1 MSSVADRLAKKS
13 TRTAATKQVRLR
25 LVYIDFWSVL
35 KLAFLF
41 ALILGV
47 VNIVASFLIWSLLNQ
62 TGVFDSVN
70 TLLQE
75 IAGKDNFNLFDFASL
90 GQVMGFAIVV
100 SILNVIVITA
110 LSAIGAV
117 LFNLATRVTGGVMLG
132 FTNK

>member
-13 TRTAATKQVRLR
+13 TRTAAAKQVRLR

-41 ALILGV
+41 AVILGV

-62 TGVFDSVN
+62 TGVFNSIN

>member
-1 MSSVADRLAKKS
+1 MTSVADRLAKKS
-13 TRTAATKQVRLR
+13 TRTAAAKQVRLR

-41 ALILGV
+41 AVILGV

-62 TGVFDSVN
+62 TGVFASVN

>member
-1 MSSVADRLAKKS
+1 MTSVADRLAKKS
-13 TRTAATKQVRLR
+13 TRTAAAKQVRLR

-41 ALILGV
+41 AVILGV

-62 TGVFDSVN
+62 TGVFSSVN

>member
-1 MSSVADRLAKKS
+1 MTSVADRLAKKS
-13 TRTAATKQVRLR
+13 TRTAAAKQVRLR

-62 TGVFDSVN
+62 TGVFNSVN

-90 GQVMGFAIVV
+90 GQVMGFAVVV